1 MNTLDKIH
9 ARVNILH
16 LIHIMEVKHQQL
28 EMIYAS
34 VHSDISQDIGC
45 TEDDYHDTLQNIEY
59 EMSVLDEEYGW
70 LQNSLHDLEDF
81 STRDTSNRNLC

>member
-9 ARVNILH
+9 ARVNIMN
-16 LIHIMEVKHQQL
+16 LIHTMEVKYQQL

-34 VHSDISQDIGC
+34 IHSDISQDIGC
-45 TEDDYHDTLQNIEY
+45 TEDDYSNTLQNIEF

-81 STRDTSNRNLC
+81 STRDTLNMDVC